1 MRVARQPRV
10 PSARYMLDPHVRI
23 TPEHPDGRILTN
35 AASDT
40 LYALNAVGA
49 WIWTRLEEGASAA
62 EIASRLAIECQIP
75 AGTVEHDVCEFLDRL
90 EERRLIHAVRE

>member
-10 PSARYMLDPHVRI
+10 PSARYTLDPHVRI

-35 AASDT
+35 AANDT

-62 EIASRLAIECQIP
+62 EIVSRLTIECHAP
-75 AGTVEHDVCEFLDRL
+75 AGTIEQDVRAFLDRL
-90 EERRLIHAVRE
+90 EERRLIHAARE

>member
-10 PSARYMLDPHVRI
+10 PSARYTLDPHVRI
-23 TPEHPDGRILTN
+23 TPDHPDGRILTN
-35 AASDT
+35 AANDT

-62 EIASRLAIECQIP
+62 EIASRLAMECDTPIV
-75 AGTVEHDVCEFLDRL
+75 TIEHDLCAFLDGL
-90 EERRLIHAVRE
+90 EKRRLIHAVRE